1 MFEEKESF
9 WRKKG
14 FYFSACILLVGVMA
28 VGAIFVRQMNN
39 QDGNKLM
46 ANIATEVPQPTA
58 TSTSKGTSTSDE
70 EAAAANA
77 PVAKN
82 KTTKNKGTSQDDSDT
97 QNTKKNAATD
107 LSDAEGTA
115 GTKKSAKDTSET
127 EKKTDKSSQK
137 SKETSA
143 SVKNTKLS
151 FNEESG
157 LLWPIEGDVILKYS
171 MTNTVYFKTLAQY
184 KCNPGI
190 AIAAKEGAEVKAA
203 YDCKV
208 TKISK
213 DDELGTILT
222 TDIGDKYTVTYGQLA
237 NLKVKKGDVVEEGDV
252 IGTVAKPTK
261 YFTEEGTNLYLQVND
276 GKSTVDP
283 LFLLR

>member
-9 WRKKG
+9 WQKKG

-28 VGAIFVRQMNN
+28 VGAICVRQANN
-39 QDGNKLM
+39 QNGNKLM

-58 TSTSKGTSTSDE
+58 NSTSAATSKKE

-77 PVAKN
+77 NVSKNQINKKDDTAAKTGTATDSN
-82 KTTKNKGTSQDDSDT
+82 DAKVSKDTGKTSSDT
-97 QNTKKNAATD
+97 EASTS
-107 LSDAEGTA
+107 SD
-115 GTKKSAKDTSET
+115 KKSSKNTQT
-127 EKKTDKSSQK
+127 KSQK

-143 SVKNTKLS
+143 AVKNKLS

-203 YDCKV
+203 SDCKV
-208 TKISK
+208 TKVSK
-213 DDELGTILT
+213 DDELGTIVT
-222 TDIGDKYTVTYGQLA
+222 TDIGDKYTVTYGQMA
-237 NLKVKKGDVVEEGDV
+237 NLKVKKGDTLAEGDI

-261 YFTEEGTNLYLQVND
+261 YYTEEGTNLYLQVND